1 MVSFIELYHL
11 LLVFLLFFIS
21 SPPYSFSS
29 SSHSLSSP
37 LPSLLMD
44 IYLTSFLH
52 PHASLIH
59 ASHSPPLPHT
69 LPLPHASLPLL
80 YFVPHFL
87 CATLRWAGS
96 SFTTNTPS
104 LVPTEKERH
113 WNMEEWKVEGGRWR
127 EVEGEGGRKVEG
139 EGGGRKGEGGR
150 WRSECGKV
158 EHSCGVMVTH
168 LWRA

>member
-1 MVSFIELYHL
+1 MLLFPPRGTHLCSF
-11 LLVFLLFFIS
+11 LLVATLLTTSIALGERNQFGKNC
-21 SPPYSFSS
+21 
-29 SSHSLSSP
+29 P

-52 PHASLIH
+52 PHAS
-59 ASHSPPLPHT
+59 HSPPLPHT
-69 LPLPHASLPLL
+69 LPLL

-104 LVPTEKERH
+104 LVPTEERH

-127 EVEGEGGRKVEG
+127 GKEGGRWREVEG
-139 EGGGRKGEGGR
+139 EGGGRK
-150 WRSECGKV
+150 V
-158 EHSCGVMVTH
+158 EE
-168 LWRA
+168 